1 MGDGHFCSE
10 IAQWRLLAMQDFRR
24 LDVWRKG
31 HALALSIYRSTTPFP
46 ADERFGLTC
55 QMRRAA
61 FSVPPTIAEGCCRSG
76 NAELKQFLHMA
87 LGSASELDYFCLLAR
102 DLGLL
107 VPKQYEV
114 MEARVREVKL
124 MLAGL
129 ISKVG
134 PGIRPQ
140 ANKTLNTA
148 IDKGRPR
155 QAQV

>member
-1 MGDGHFCSE
+1 
-10 IAQWRLLAMQDFRR
+10 MQDFRK

-31 HALALSIYRSTTPFP
+31 HALALSIYRTTTTFP
-46 ADERFGLTC
+46 AAERFGLTS

-61 FSVPPTIAEGCCRSG
+61 FSVPANIAEGCGRSG

-87 LGSASELDYFCLLAR
+87 LGSASEVDYFCLLAR

-107 VPKQYEV
+107 VPKQHEV

-134 PGIRPQ
+134 AGARS
-140 ANKTLNTA
+140 ATEKTSKPA
-148 IDKGRPR
+148 GAGHGAKRDS
-155 QAQV
+155 V